1 MRTSDV
7 SKSTERVYQPLV
19 ACSHMLCNIYVL
31 ESNNS
36 HDNSL
41 NCTWRLTENCK
52 QTTDRQTDRI
62 LETPRRVVGATDY
75 GSRGR
80 AAEPHD

>member
-31 ESNNS
+31 ESNITVMITFKL
-36 HDNSL
+36 HL
-41 NCTWRLTENCK
+41 EI
-52 QTTDRQTDRI
+52 DRK
-62 LETPRRVVGATDY
+62 L
-75 GSRGR
+75 
-80 AAEPHD
+80 